1 MRILLK
7 IRYLAQKRI
16 MVGIFDFARFSLL
29 SQIWTQMQIFF
40 SEVRP
45 KLKSAYFEFSS
56 KTRRYAECR
65 VLTPPPPDSPF

>member
-40 SEVRP
+40 SVN
-45 KLKSAYFEFSS
+45 
-56 KTRRYAECR
+56 
-65 VLTPPPPDSPF
+65 